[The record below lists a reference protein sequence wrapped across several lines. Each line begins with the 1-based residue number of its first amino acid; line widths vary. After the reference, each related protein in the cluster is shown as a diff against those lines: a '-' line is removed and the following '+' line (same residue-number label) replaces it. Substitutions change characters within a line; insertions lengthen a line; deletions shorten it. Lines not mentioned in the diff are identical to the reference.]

1 MILLVLLAIC
11 SSAALLRP
19 WLGVLALC
27 FVGYAQPQAYAN
39 GFVRDIPFYLIVFIA
54 VCLSLIKS
62 RRFTLPVLDWR
73 IGIVIILWLYFLL
86 TTICSYA
93 PELAWPKFFEVSKV
107 FISLV
112 FTLILINDREK
123 LLYLLVVI
131 ALSFGILAVK
141 GGYWA
146 IISGFSDR
154 VYGPPHSHFYGN
166 NMFAVVTI
174 MNIPLLLLW
183 LRETNYR
190 PLRYIIIAV
199 IILSVASAISSWS
212 RGGLITLGIT
222 AVALLWY
229 YKKRIMILIPIIF
242 VAGLTFSYVLPEQWF
257 ERMTTII
264 NYEKDASAMSRID
277 AWQMGLESFKE
288 NPLLGVGFDGW
299 PLAADRD
306 WHNSYIEILA
316 EHGLVAFTLWSTL
329 LVGSIIS
336 LTRLAGQPTVTSSQ
350 HWIKSYSSL
359 IRASLF
365 AYATG
370 SLFLGLSYW
379 DIFYHLVIITTL
391 LSRFT
396 REEKNIMTPSEIP
409 QHIV

>member
-396 REEKNIMTPSEIP
+396 REEKIS
-409 QHIV
+409 